1 MSKKK
6 GFTLVE
12 LLAVLVVLAVILSIS
27 VSKIMDVR
35 YESSKKAFTNDV
47 DELQG
52 IAQLEYNNKKEA
64 RIYNFENGKQ
74 TNAVNEE
81 DKLNFKGDNPGDGYI
96 KVYPNGDIEYK
107 LTSRDHVFCASKE
120 TGDRKGKIEKCEI
133 SDVEDFKLNLKAIT
147 TTNSIRV
154 TVTPKSGEQ
163 DVIINEYY
171 YQLDNGKVIPSNKA
185 SHLYE
190 NLKAEEN
197 GKLKNYVIKV
207 KACTKKGKCVEEKI
221 TVNLKQIEE
230 IKYNLSTTD
239 WSLEKTITFTY
250 PEIKNVD
257 GQSIGKNEIS
267 TDGGRTFQI
276 YRESITVNKDT
287 TFVARVTDGTNTK
300 SSVSVLVNKFDH
312 TAPTIT
318 NVTGNPDK
326 WTNQN
331 VTLTINGAKDKGD
344 NNVEPGSG
352 LADAAYSFDGGA
364 TWQASASKTYTSN
377 TSGIVIK
384 VRDRLGNIYTHSGI
398 DITKIDKTAP
408 SKTSIT
414 LYQDNNNLV
423 VTSGYTS
430 GSWTSKNV
438 LTDARSSDSQSGIAY
453 YQYSNDNKN
462 WSNDISKLGWS
473 YSYNNGKDILQYWI
487 TWSGQWNF
495 YVRAVDNAGN
505 VGPISNV
512 FTLRIDKNAP
522 TAPTI
527 TGQINSW
534 INHYQVIWTTNKS
547 TAASGINRYQYCDI
561 SVNDVNQCSWR
572 ELYNNTAGASS
583 GLDIAYYHANNN
595 DLINVYKGNT
605 SSLNQHYLNYGKGE
619 GRKASDSNWV
629 RTAQNISANGVHYI
643 FFRAISNVGIAG
655 YPSNVQALYID
666 TSTPTTPTIAGQIT
680 GWINHYQVVWVT
692 NYSSSI
698 SGINRYQIC
707 DISVKD
713 VNQCSWKELYNNTA
727 GTSSG
732 LDVAYYHANNGD
744 LINAFK
750 GNTGSLNQ
758 HYLSNGR
765 NEGRKASDSNW
776 VRTAQNISAEGAH
789 FIFFRAVNNAGSVS
803 AASNVQSLYIDVTK
817 PNAYLNPPGGTTYL
831 QYSEISGSCTDS
843 VSGVKSIKLTDQNY
857 SRGEL
862 NANYDSQKFASL
874 GEHKDSEVICK
885 DNAGNVQRITATY
898 TIVAAS
904 SGSSGS
910 SSKYCKEWTDARRC
924 TLTLK
929 GLCVQGTTAG
939 EDCRCSYK
947 C

>member
-12 LLAVLVVLAVILSIS
+12 LLAVLVVLAVILSVS

-133 SDVEDFKLNLKAIT
+133 PDVEDFKLNLKAIA

-154 TVTPKSGEQ
+154 TVTPKNGEH

-171 YQLDNGKVIPSNKA
+171 YQLDDGKVIPSNKA

-197 GKLKNYVIKV
+197 GKLKDYVIKV

-398 DITKIDKTAP
+398 DITKIDKIAPTCTSSGGSTAWTNG
-408 SKTSIT
+408 SRT
-414 LYQDNNNLV
+414 LIGTCSDTGGSGCKENVSNLINKQ
-423 VTSGYTS
+423 GN
-430 GSWTSKNV
+430 WTNLSPGTV
-438 LTDARSSDSQSGIAY
+438 Y
-453 YQYSNDNKN
+453 
-462 WSNDISKLGWS
+462 
-473 YSYNNGKDILQYWI
+473 
-487 TWSGQWNF
+487 
-495 YVRAVDNAGN
+495 DNAGN
-505 VGPISNV
+505 STVCPGNQTV
-512 FTLRIDKNAP
+512 RIDK
-522 TAPTI
+522 TAPT
-527 TGQINSW
+527 
-534 INHYQVIWTTNKS
+534 
-547 TAASGINRYQYCDI
+547 C
-561 SVNDVNQCSWR
+561 
-572 ELYNNTAGASS
+572 
-583 GLDIAYYHANNN
+583 
-595 DLINVYKGNT
+595 
-605 SSLNQHYLNYGKGE
+605 
-619 GRKASDSNWV
+619 
-629 RTAQNISANGVHYI
+629 
-643 FFRAISNVGIAG
+643 
-655 YPSNVQALYID
+655 
-666 TSTPTTPTIAGQIT
+666 
-680 GWINHYQVVWVT
+680 
-692 NYSSSI
+692 
-698 SGINRYQIC
+698 
-707 DISVKD
+707 
-713 VNQCSWKELYNNTA
+713 
-727 GTSSG
+727 TSSG
-732 LDVAYYHANNGD
+732 GSTAWTNNSRTLVGTCSD
-744 LINAFK
+744 TGGSGCSGNATWLINWQ
-750 GNTGSLNQ
+750 GDWTN
-758 HYLSNGR
+758 LS
-765 NEGRKASDSNW
+765 
-776 VRTAQNISAEGAH
+776 
-789 FIFFRAVNNAGSVS
+789 
-803 AASNVQSLYIDVTK
+803 
-817 PNAYLNPPGGTTYL
+817 PGTVY
-831 QYSEISGSCTDS
+831 
-843 VSGVKSIKLTDQNY
+843 
-857 SRGEL
+857 
-862 NANYDSQKFASL
+862 
-874 GEHKDSEVICK
+874 
-885 DNAGNVQRITATY
+885 DNAGNSTVCPGNQTVRIDKTAPTCTSSGGSDAWTGDSRTLVGTCSDTGGSGCKGNATWYINSKGSWTNLSPGTVYDNAGNSTACPANQTVRICTNQTCTRSVAYTATCTRSVAY
-898 TIVAAS
+898 TATCTRNVTSTCTTYRYSGNYSNVSCGSGGTKVAVSKCGGNYAVCCRYPKS
-904 SGSSGS
+904 STCTKTENYSCT
-910 SSKYCKEWTDARRC
+910 KYRDEQYSCTKYRDEQYTCCK
-924 TLTLK
+924 
-929 GLCVQGTTAG
+929 
-939 EDCRCSYK
+939 
-947 C
+947 

>member
-1 MSKKK
+1 MKDKK
-6 GFTLVE
+6 GFTLIE
-12 LLAVLVVLAVILSIS
+12 LLAVLVVLSVILSIS
-27 VSKIMDVR
+27 VPKIMDVR

-64 RIYNFENGKQ
+64 RVYNFEDGNQ
-74 TNAVNEE
+74 TNVVNEE

-96 KVYPNGDIEYK
+96 KIYSNGDIEYE

-120 TGDRKGKIEKCEI
+120 VGDRKGKIEKCKDPTIEK
-133 SDVEDFKLNLKAIT
+133 FTLNLSAIT

-154 TVTPKSGEQ
+154 TVTPKNGEQ
-163 DVIINEYY
+163 DVLINEYY
-171 YQLDNGKVIPSNKA
+171 YQLDDGKVISSNKA
-185 SHLYE
+185 SYLYE

-197 GKLKNYVIKV
+197 GKLKDYVIKV

-221 TVNLKQIEE
+221 TVNLKQIDG
-230 IKYNLSTTD
+230 IKYNLSTTE

-250 PEIKNVD
+250 PEIKNID

-267 TDGGRTFQI
+267 TDGGRTFKI
-276 YRESITVNKDT
+276 YRGSITVNKDT
-287 TFVARVTDGTNTK
+287 TFVARITDGTNTK
-300 SSVSVLVNKFDH
+300 SSISVLVNKFDH

-318 NVTGNPDK
+318 NVTGNPSN
-326 WTNQN
+326 WTKNN
-331 VTLTINGAKDKGD
+331 VTLTVNGAKDKGD

-352 LADAAYSFDGGA
+352 LANAAYSFDGGA

-398 DITKIDKTAP
+398 SITKIDKTGP
-408 SKTSIT
+408 SKPTIT

-423 VTSGYTS
+423 ATNGYTS
-430 GSWTSKNV
+430 GSWTSKSV

-462 WSNDISKLGWS
+462 WSNDISKLGWT
-473 YSYNNGKDILQYWI
+473 YSYNNGKNILRYWI

-505 VGPISNV
+505 VGSISNM

-534 INHYQVIWTTNKS
+534 INHYQIIWTTNKS
-547 TAASGINRYQYCDI
+547 TAASGINRYQICDI
-561 SVNDVNQCSWR
+561 SVNNVNQCSWR
-572 ELYNNTAGASS
+572 DLYNNTSGTSS
-583 GLDIAYYHANNN
+583 GLDVAYYHANYG
-595 DLINVYKGNT
+595 DLINAFKGNT
-605 SSLNQHYLNYGKGE
+605 GSLNQHYINYGRNE
-619 GRKASDSNWV
+619 GRKASNSNWV

-643 FFRAISNVGIAG
+643 FFRAISNVGIVG
-655 YPSNVQALYID
+655 KPSNVQALYID
-666 TSTPTTPTIAGQIT
+666 TSTPTTPTIIGQIN

-707 DISVKD
+707 DISVNN
-713 VNQCSWKELYNNTA
+713 VNQCSWRDLYNNTA

-744 LINAFK
+744 LINAFL

-776 VRTAQNISAEGAH
+776 VRTAQNISAEGTH

-817 PNAYLNPPGGTTYL
+817 PNAYLNPSGGTYL
-831 QYSEISGSCTDS
+831 QNSEISGSCTDS
-843 VSGVKSIKLTDQNY
+843 VSGVKSVTLTDHNY
-857 SRGEL
+857 TTSGT
-862 NANYDSQKFASL
+862 NYTSQKFASL
-874 GEHKDSEVICK
+874 GTHNNSKVVCQ
-885 DNAGNVQRITATY
+885 DNAGNTQEVSASY

-904 SGSSGS
+904 SGSGGS
-910 SSKYCKEWTDARRC
+910 SSRYCKEWTDARRC

-929 GLCVQGTTAG
+929 GLCVQGTTSG
-939 EDCRCSYK
+939 GNCRCSYR

>member
-12 LLAVLVVLAVILSIS
+12 LLAVLIVLAVILSIS

-171 YQLDNGKVIPSNKA
+171 YQLDDGKVISSNKA

-197 GKLKNYVIKV
+197 GKLKDYVIKV

-221 TVNLKQIEE
+221 TVNLKQIDG

-267 TDGGRTFQI
+267 TDGGRTFKI
-276 YRESITVNKDT
+276 YRGSITVNKDT
-287 TFVARVTDGTNTK
+287 TFVARITDGTNTK
-300 SSVSVLVNKFDH
+300 SSISVLVNKFDH

-318 NVTGNPDK
+318 NVTGNPSN
-326 WTNQN
+326 WTKNN
-331 VTLTINGAKDKGD
+331 VTLTVNGAKDKGD

-352 LADAAYSFDGGA
+352 LANAAYSFDGGA

-384 VRDRLGNIYTHSGI
+384 VRDRLGNIYTHSDI
-398 DITKIDKTAP
+398 SITKIDKQP
-408 SKTSIT
+408 
-414 LYQDNNNLV
+414 
-423 VTSGYTS
+423 
-430 GSWTSKNV
+430 
-438 LTDARSSDSQSGIAY
+438 
-453 YQYSNDNKN
+453 
-462 WSNDISKLGWS
+462 
-473 YSYNNGKDILQYWI
+473 
-487 TWSGQWNF
+487 
-495 YVRAVDNAGN
+495 
-505 VGPISNV
+505 
-512 FTLRIDKNAP
+512 P

-534 INHYQVIWTTNKS
+534 INHYQLIWIANKS
-547 TAASGINRYQYCDI
+547 SAVSGINRYQYCDV
-561 SVNDVNQCSWR
+561 SVNDISKCLWR
-572 ELYNNTAGASS
+572 
-583 GLDIAYYHANNN
+583 D
-595 DLINVYKGNT
+595 
-605 SSLNQHYLNYGKGE
+605 
-619 GRKASDSNWV
+619 
-629 RTAQNISANGVHYI
+629 
-643 FFRAISNVGIAG
+643 
-655 YPSNVQALYID
+655 
-666 TSTPTTPTIAGQIT
+666 
-680 GWINHYQVVWVT
+680 
-692 NYSSSI
+692 
-698 SGINRYQIC
+698 
-707 DISVKD
+707 
-713 VNQCSWKELYNNTA
+713 LYNNTA
-727 GTSSG
+727 GTGSG
-732 LDVAYYHANNGD
+732 LDVAYYHSNYSD

-750 GNTGSLNQ
+750 GNTNSLNQ
-758 HYLSNGR
+758 HYQNNGR

-776 VRTAQNISAEGAH
+776 VRTAQNISSQGVHYIYFRAVSNAGVVGPSSNVQALYIDALAPSKPTITGQINSWINHYQLIWVSSKSSSTSGINRYQYCDISVNDVNRCSWRELYNNAAGVSSGIDVAYYHANNGDLINAFKGNTNSLNQHYIGNGRNEGRRASDSNWLRTAQNISSEGAH
-789 FIFFRAVNNAGSVS
+789 YIFFRAINNAGVVGSV
-803 AASNVQSLYIDVTK
+803 SNVQALYIDVTPPTCVSSGGSDAWTGDSRTLVGTCSDTGGSGCK
-817 PNAYLNPPGGTTYL
+817 GNATWYINSKGNWTNLSPGTVY
-831 QYSEISGSCTDS
+831 
-843 VSGVKSIKLTDQNY
+843 
-857 SRGEL
+857 
-862 NANYDSQKFASL
+862 
-874 GEHKDSEVICK
+874 
-885 DNAGNVQRITATY
+885 DNAGNSTACPGNQTVRICTNQTCTRSVAYTATCTKEVTSTCTKY
-898 TIVAAS
+898 DYA
-904 SGSSGS
+904 GSYNAGDSCGKFRKGVKVS
-910 SSKYCKEWTDARRC
+910 VSKCGKAGFALCCKYLKSYSC
-924 TLTLK
+924 TKT
-929 GLCVQGTTAG
+929 
-939 EDCRCSYK
+939 ESYSCTK
-947 C
+947 YRDEQYICCK